1 MPLMFTPRTSRISGF
16 TRILALY
23 GLCASLVLALGAPVS
38 ANAASRLKD
47 LVSVEGVRENQLV
60 GYGLVVGLNGT
71 GDTLRN
77 APFTQQSIES
87 MLERLGVNT
96 RDAAN
101 MVTDNVAAV
110 IVTADL
116 PAFSRPG
123 NRIDVQVSTMG
134 DAEDLRGGVLMVTP
148 LLGADGEV
156 YAVAQGPIA
165 VAGFAATGAAANI
178 TQGVPTSGRIAS
190 GAIVEREV
198 PFEFASMQQVNLS
211 LKNPDFTTAKR
222 IATTINNAIGSNVAQ
237 MIDPSTV
244 QLVRPAGFDA
254 PLIQMVTDVEQLT
267 VEPDTPAK
275 VVIDDRS
282 GIIVMGANVR
292 VSTVAIAQGNL
303 TIRISETPVASQ
315 PNPFSDQGDTVV
327 LPRTNIEVDTEAENR
342 LALVENSV
350 TLQDLV
356 NGLNALGIGPRDM
369 ISILQAI
376 KAAGALQADIEVM

>member
-1 MPLMFTPRTSRISGF
+1 MIINNNNLARKSHNKRDPVWLQEMPPDWFALMKEMPLMFTPRTSRISGF

-244 QLVRPAGFDA
+244 QLVRPAGS
-254 PLIQMVTDVEQLT
+254 M
-267 VEPDTPAK
+267 
-275 VVIDDRS
+275 R
-282 GIIVMGANVR
+282 R
-292 VSTVAIAQGNL
+292 
-303 TIRISETPVASQ
+303 
-315 PNPFSDQGDTVV
+315 
-327 LPRTNIEVDTEAENR
+327 
-342 LALVENSV
+342 
-350 TLQDLV
+350 
-356 NGLNALGIGPRDM
+356 
-369 ISILQAI
+369 
-376 KAAGALQADIEVM
+376 

>member
-1 MPLMFTPRTSRISGF
+1 MFTPRTSRISGF

-315 PNPFSDQGDTVV
+315 PNPFSDQATRWSCPAPISRWTPKPKTA
-327 LPRTNIEVDTEAENR
+327 LPWLKTASPCKIW
-342 LALVENSV
+342 
-350 TLQDLV
+350 
-356 NGLNALGIGPRDM
+356 
-369 ISILQAI
+369 
-376 KAAGALQADIEVM
+376 